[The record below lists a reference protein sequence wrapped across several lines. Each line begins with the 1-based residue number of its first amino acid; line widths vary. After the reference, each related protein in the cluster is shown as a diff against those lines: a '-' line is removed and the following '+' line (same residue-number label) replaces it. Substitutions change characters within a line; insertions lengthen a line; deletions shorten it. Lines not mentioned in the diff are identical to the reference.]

1 MPIRVKPTLILLH
14 SKYLPTCILFSITF
28 CRGGTAKRLK
38 LKAQFLIDG
47 HTDQSLTFVDDEV
60 RLPHFD
66 DCEFARKED
75 QVGNIA
81 LGCIVTI
88 IVLCVIGL
96 VGLWFFRPRKGLYVF
111 PILSE
116 KYGSIC
122 YSIKPKLDIGLFVD
136 LAEFSCFY
144 QFLHDVIIKLFRR
157 SKQNNYFVTT
167 CEIW

>member
-111 PILSE
+111 PILS
-116 KYGSIC
+116 KKST
-122 YSIKPKLDIGLFVD
+122 
-136 LAEFSCFY
+136 A
-144 QFLHDVIIKLFRR
+144 
-157 SKQNNYFVTT
+157 
-167 CEIW
+167 

>member
-1 MPIRVKPTLILLH
+1 M
-14 SKYLPTCILFSITF
+14 
-28 CRGGTAKRLK
+28 K

-136 LAEFSCFY
+136 SCVQGVPKVFIH
-144 QFLHDVIIKLFRR
+144 LK
-157 SKQNNYFVTT
+157 
-167 CEIW
+167 